1 MTTPYEQ
8 FGGEEFFTALVDDFY
23 AGVAADP
30 VLRPMYPEE
39 DLAPANRRLRL
50 FLMQYWGGPRTY
62 SNERGH
68 PRLRMRHTPFAI
80 GEQHRDLWLKH
91 MRAALDNRHLRAD
104 LDTQMWDYLTMA
116 AHAMINQPTGPVTGM
131 PLNPPTMSN

>member
-50 FLMQYWGGPRTY
+50 FLMQYWGGPTTY
-62 SNERGH
+62 SQERGH
-68 PRLRMRHTPFAI
+68 PKLRMRHMDFRIDAAARDRWLSLMHDAMVEQDLTEEQETQLWMYLVSAAFAMQNVPDEPY
-80 GEQHRDLWLKH
+80 GQ
-91 MRAALDNRHLRAD
+91 AL
-104 LDTQMWDYLTMA
+104 
-116 AHAMINQPTGPVTGM
+116 PTKDA
-131 PLNPPTMSN
+131 